1 MTLSLAN
8 ACALKRAFKLLATA
22 ILTGLNRLTTAHF
35 DFFVHYDYAN
45 LVQRI
50 TAETVKKKSK
60 WPVKLL
66 AQLTSV
72 LTDSSLCCFHNVF

>member
-50 TAETVKKKSK
+50 TAETVKKEEQMASK
-60 WPVKLL
+60 V
-66 AQLTSV
+66 AGTA
-72 LTDSSLCCFHNVF
+72 H